1 MGSPRISVFWAIP
14 STDNPLIPF
23 ACLRATPRQP
33 GPCWPPM
40 ASYPLHP
47 GPLGFPVSML
57 STVHASPDGLFPGL
71 VEGTVPKTGNTG
83 ANHAKHRHPRLQH
96 RSKPETRTTQ
106 GGTNITNFSLAT
118 SRPRLSEGRVLRD
131 ENGYRI
137 MDTEWHRITCFNGLG
152 KTVAEHCEKG
162 MKVLVHGRIHYSKW
176 IDSMGNDRYG
186 CEIIAEKVDFLSRP
200 KSAENE
206 NPELVDRDDEIPF

>member
-1 MGSPRISVFWAIP
+1 M
-14 STDNPLIPF
+14 
-23 ACLRATPRQP
+23 
-33 GPCWPPM
+33 
-40 ASYPLHP
+40 
-47 GPLGFPVSML
+47 
-57 STVHASPDGLFPGL
+57 
-71 VEGTVPKTGNTG
+71 
-83 ANHAKHRHPRLQH
+83 
-96 RSKPETRTTQ
+96 
-106 GGTNITNFSLAT
+106 
-118 SRPRLSEGRVLRD
+118 LRD
-131 ENGYRI
+131 ENGYRV

>member
-1 MGSPRISVFWAIP
+1 MQNFVIPAGNIGQNPEPPPPRGGP
-14 STDNPLIPF
+14 N
-23 ACLRATPRQP
+23 TPT
-33 GPCWPPM
+33 
-40 ASYPLHP
+40 
-47 GPLGFPVSML
+47 F
-57 STVHASPDGLFPGL
+57 T
-71 VEGTVPKTGNTG
+71 
-83 ANHAKHRHPRLQH
+83 
-96 RSKPETRTTQ
+96 
-106 GGTNITNFSLAT
+106 LAP

-131 ENGYRI
+131 DNGYRV

-162 MKVLVHGRIHYSKW
+162 MKVLVHGRIHYTKW